1 MHLARSWPL
10 IIGLVLMVNTPC
22 SAGAQLG
29 GLRQKADE
37 AKRKM
42 DAAAAKKTAD
52 SAAKA
57 KASADS
63 AAKLKTA
70 EPAKAASG
78 TPAASGAAA
87 PSTPSVASPAA
98 QADPKVWENYDFVP
112 GSKVLFF
119 TDFSEDRVGN
129 FARGLKYVSGPAEVI
144 ERDGVKMLR
153 ATGRAAMLVPVGRAL
168 PARFTL
174 EIDILSTSPLVNLQ
188 LAFEGGPKL
197 DRGDQSAEVTWSPSS
212 AFIIGGGQNAGT
224 STKSVTKDVQEQY
237 IGAITHLR
245 VLMDS
250 AYFKMFANERR
261 IYNIP
266 ELQFRRAP
274 EVRMLVTGTEENPT
288 FITGI
293 RVAESE
299 TDVMYDALLAKGR
312 WATHGILFATGK
324 ADLQPESRSVLK
336 EIAAT
341 LKKYGDL
348 KLLIEGHTDNVG
360 SAASNLALS
369 DARAAAVK
377 AVLVADYAVDGARLS
392 TKGFG
397 DTKPSVPNETAIGR
411 AQNRRVELVK
421 Q

>member
-1 MHLARSWPL
+1 MKFSRSWPL
-10 IIGLVLMVNTPC
+10 VIGLALMVHTPC
-22 SAGAQLG
+22 RAGAQLG
-29 GLRQKADE
+29 GLRQKAAEAKKKLDE
-37 AKRKM
+37 AAARKS
-42 DAAAAKKTAD
+42 AD
-52 SAAKA
+52 SATKA
-57 KASADS
+57 KAAADS
-63 AAKLKTA
+63 AAKLKSA
-70 EPAKAASG
+70 DPAKAAPGG
-78 TPAASGAAA
+78 TAASAPAAA
-87 PSTPSVASPAA
+87 PVAA
-98 QADPKVWENYDFVP
+98 QGDPKVWENYDFVP

-129 FARGLKYVSGPAEVI
+129 FARGLKYVMGPAEVI

-153 ATGRAAMLVPVGRAL
+153 ATGRAAMLIPVGRPL

-174 EIDILSTSPLVNLQ
+174 EIDILSTTPLVNLQ
-188 LAFEGGPKL
+188 LAFEGGPNL
-197 DRGDQSAEVTWSPSS
+197 DRGDQSAEITWSPSS

-224 STKSVTKDVQEQY
+224 STQSVTKEVQAQY
-237 IGAITHLR
+237 IGRVTHVR

-250 AYFKMFANERR
+250 AYFKMYANERR

-274 EVRMLVTGTEENPT
+274 EVRMLLTGTEENPT

-324 ADLQPESRSVLK
+324 ADLQPESRAVLK

-341 LKKYGDL
+341 MKKYGDL

-377 AVLVADYAVDGARLS
+377 AALVADYAVDGARLS

-397 DTKPSVPNETAIGR
+397 DTKPSVPNETATGR